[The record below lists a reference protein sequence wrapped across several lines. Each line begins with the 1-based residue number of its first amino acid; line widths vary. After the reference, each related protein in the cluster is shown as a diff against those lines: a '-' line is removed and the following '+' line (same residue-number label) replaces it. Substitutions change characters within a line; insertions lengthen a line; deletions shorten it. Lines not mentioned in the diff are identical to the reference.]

1 MNNIVWNSGLNP
13 YNVYGHCD
21 GGVPDEEGYLSG
33 YDTPTLILPEVLP
46 WPKQKRIEYEEVK
59 IILLC
64 TEFKFKAHT

>member
-1 MNNIVWNSGLNP
+1 MFAVNNIVWNSGLNP

-46 WPKQKRIEYEEVK
+46 WPKQKRIEYSQVK
-59 IILLC
+59 SVPIVPNL
-64 TEFKFKAHT
+64 KY